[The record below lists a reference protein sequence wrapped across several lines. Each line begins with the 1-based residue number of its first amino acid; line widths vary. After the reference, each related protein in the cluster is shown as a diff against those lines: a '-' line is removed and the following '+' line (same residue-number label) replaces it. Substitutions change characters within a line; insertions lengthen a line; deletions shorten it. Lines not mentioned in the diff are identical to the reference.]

1 MSGKVSNRELYEH
14 ALAILRKLERL
25 DASFDDLA
33 ATIKALMREVSNSSL
48 PLVAAP
54 PIAGMTP

>member
-14 ALAILRKLERL
+14 ALAILRRLERL
-25 DASFDDLA
+25 DASFDDLVV
-33 ATIKALMREVSNSSL
+33 TIKALVREASNNAL
-48 PLVAAP
+48 PLVVSP

>member
-1 MSGKVSNRELYEH
+1 MSSKASSRELYEH
-14 ALAILRKLERL
+14 ALAILRRLERL
-25 DASFDDLA
+25 DASLDEFAVMIKVLA
-33 ATIKALMREVSNSSL
+33 REVSDSSL